1 MQFAQIRDQVEIAPE
16 TAGPIDASA
25 LIGTWVNSNSDT
37 TGIARMVMSQAG
49 EGLTLQT
56 FAIGPDG
63 LIDWGPTDVT
73 VVAPTA
79 ASRAGAGF
87 TAVYD
92 FGFAETRLQGMIMKG
107 LLVLAQFQRFKDD
120 SGRVGY
126 FVREY
131 YALDHGRF

>member
-1 MQFAQIRDQVEIAPE
+1 MQFAQIRDQVEIDPE
-16 TAGPIDASA
+16 TAGPVDASG
-25 LIGTWVNSNSDT
+25 LIGTWINSNPDT
-37 TGIARMVMSQAG
+37 TGIARMVMSEAG
-49 EGLTLQT
+49 EKLALQT

-63 LIDWGPTDVT
+63 LIDWGATDVT
-73 VVAPTA
+73 VVGSSA

-87 TAVYD
+87 TCFYD

-107 LLVLAQFQRFKDD
+107 LLVLAQFHSFKDD
-120 SGRVGY
+120 SERVGY

>member
-1 MQFAQIRDQVEIAPE
+1 MEFAQIRDRVEIDPE
-16 TAGPIDASA
+16 TAGPIDAVA
-25 LIGTWVNSNSDT
+25 LMGTWINSNPDT
-37 TGIARMVMSQAG
+37 TGIARMVMSEAG
-49 EGLTLQT
+49 KGLALQT

-63 LIDWGPTDVT
+63 LIDWGTTEVT
-73 VVAPTA
+73 VVCSAA

-87 TAVYD
+87 TCVYD

-107 LLVLAQFQRFKDD
+107 LLVLAQFHSFKDD
-120 SGRVGY
+120 SKRVGY